1 MNIITGHNEKKKT
14 FIIHNLRVRTFFV
27 AKNKEK
33 NRSIVSF
40 LQEHVFTTLLPS
52 ITFILENVL

>member
-1 MNIITGHNEKKKT
+1 MNIITRHNEKKK
-14 FIIHNLRVRTFFV
+14 FIFHNLKVRTFYG
-27 AKNKEK
+27 EK

-40 LQEHVFTTLLPS
+40 LQEHVFAPLLPS